1 MAADGRCS
9 SDRLSRSRRRTM
21 SVKSD
26 PTKCNGCGDCVDA
39 CPSDALKVENEKIKV
54 NENECSDCGACVDTS
69 EKGAL
74 SLD

>member
-1 MAADGRCS
+1 
-9 SDRLSRSRRRTM
+9 M

-54 NENECSDCGACVDTS
+54 NENECSDCGACVDTC
-69 EKGAL
+69 EKGVL